1 VDLSVVTV
9 NVSVKENV
17 QGKGERNMEE
27 EKKLYIGNLEFG
39 VTEDDL
45 KRIITEKGLTPKEV
59 KIITDKFSGKSK
71 GFGFAE
77 FETEEEATKAIDA
90 LNGQDLNGR
99 ALRVSK
105 AQKMKPKRDNF
116 SAGGQGGGYGGGR
129 FRR

>member
-1 VDLSVVTV
+1 
-9 NVSVKENV
+9 
-17 QGKGERNMEE
+17 MEE

-45 KRIITEKGLTPKEV
+45 KRIITEKGFTPKEV

-77 FETEEEATKAIDA
+77 FETEEEAQKAIDG

-116 SAGGQGGGYGGGR
+116 SAGGPGGGGYGGGSR